1 MMQDL
6 LPNIP
11 RYYTALAEW
20 LTCLIVILPLTKRA
34 RWPLIFTLMGI
45 GQVGLQLLVS
55 RWSLA
60 FWIPGMALNVLW
72 MFLTIYASGAINL
85 KYASYLCA
93 KAFIVAEFMA
103 AFAWQM
109 YCHLF
114 LESFPDNPYIALGT
128 NLVWY
133 LVILTIIYLYE
144 QRIHRIDVSL
154 TIQSRNVFI
163 AVLTAVIIF
172 AISNIGFLLATTTY
186 SFGDPLS
193 IFLVRTLI
201 NFCGICILYMQ
212 EKQVYEHHLQNE
224 LKAVNNIF
232 QNHYEQYVAYKESAG
247 LIEQKFHDLKHQ
259 IEIIRTEK
267 NSEKKE
273 AYLDEMTQ
281 AINTFSSDIHTG
293 NGILDTILSRKNI
306 YCLEKE
312 IRFTC
317 IVDGQLL
324 NFMDTMDICSLF
336 GNALDNATEAV
347 LRLPDKEQRLVNLR
361 VFKRGHLAMILV
373 ENYATDQIDLLDGL
387 PQTTKSN
394 KDYHGYGLKSISY
407 IAEKYEGNMSVSM
420 ENNWFSLKV
429 LFPLRKAERGV
440 QP

>member
-1 MMQDL
+1 MIQDV

-20 LTCLIVILPLTKRA
+20 LTCLIFILPLTKRQ
-34 RWPLIFTLMGI
+34 RWSVIFILMGI
-45 GQVGLQLLVS
+45 GQFLLQLMVS
-55 RWSLA
+55 SWPLA
-60 FWIPGMALNVLW
+60 FWIVGMALNVLW
-72 MFLTIYASGAINL
+72 MFLTILACSVINL
-85 KYASYLCA
+85 KNASYLCA

-109 YCHLF
+109 YCHIF
-114 LESFPDNPYIALGT
+114 LESFPANPYVAIGT
-128 NLVWY
+128 NLFWY
-133 LVILTIIYLYE
+133 LLILGIIYFFE
-144 QRIHRIDVSL
+144 HRVHQIDVSL
-154 TIQSRNVFI
+154 TLQNRNVFI
-163 AVLTAVIIF
+163 AILTAIIIF
-172 AISNIGFLLATTTY
+172 AISNIGFLLARTTY

-193 IFLVRTLI
+193 VFLVRTLI

-212 EKQVYEHHLQNE
+212 EKQLYEHHLQNE

-259 IEIIRTEK
+259 IEIIRMEE
-267 NSEKKE
+267 NFEKKE

-281 AINTFSSDIHTG
+281 VLNTFSSDIHTG

-306 YCLEKE
+306 YCIEHN

-347 LRLPDKEQRLVNLR
+347 LRLPDSEQRLVNLR
-361 VFKRGHLAMILV
+361 VFHRGNFAMILV
-373 ENYATDQIDLLDGL
+373 ENYAADQVELSAGL

-407 IAEKYEGNMSVSM
+407 IAEKYEGNMSVTA

-429 LFPLRKAERGV
+429 LFPINS
-440 QP
+440 